1 MPVVCAADMK
11 NGSKNEPDTV
21 SGSFAT
27 EDLAAD
33 MKEKSVNIQ
42 GGEA

>member
-1 MPVVCAADMK
+1 MK
-11 NGSKNEPDTV
+11 NGSKNEPATV
-21 SGSFAT
+21 AGSFAT
-27 EDLAAD
+27 EDIVAD